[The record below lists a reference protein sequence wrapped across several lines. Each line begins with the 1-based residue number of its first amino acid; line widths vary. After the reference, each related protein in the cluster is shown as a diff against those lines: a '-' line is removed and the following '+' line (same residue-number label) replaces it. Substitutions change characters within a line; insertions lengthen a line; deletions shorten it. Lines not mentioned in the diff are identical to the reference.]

1 MIVSFVIIHRLR
13 PDARIALREGARCF
27 RSRRPVRSTPPSLD
41 EPMSSLD
48 ARLKTRLIPYLKRI
62 RDEFRIPLIYV
73 THDSSE
79 LGALCDEVLI
89 VESER
94 IIQRGLATTV
104 LNVGPP

>member
-1 MIVSFVIIHRLR
+1 
-13 PDARIALREGARCF
+13 
-27 RSRRPVRSTPPSLD
+27 
-41 EPMSSLD
+41 MSSLD
-48 ARLKTRLIPYLKRI
+48 ARLKTRLIPHLKRI

-89 VESER
+89 VESGR